1 MIELFYIGM
10 PVVRT
15 EGRPVYGHVITKCSE
30 MSPFTWLWGSAHAW
44 SSAIIWLNP
53 RAGKMGGISR
63 DGLAIKM
70 AVYWPRPF
78 FAFLL
83 TTTSSRPKKSKKE
96 LGQYPR

>member
-1 MIELFYIGM
+1 
-10 PVVRT
+10 
-15 EGRPVYGHVITKCSE
+15 
-30 MSPFTWLWGSAHAW
+30 
-44 SSAIIWLNP
+44 
-53 RAGKMGGISR
+53 MGGISR